1 MTGASVDAA
10 EDEALLGRD
19 GGSVSE
25 SPRLSRL
32 LSHAA
37 AGSPA
42 ADGGEKGGSEEVR

>member
-19 GGSVSE
+19 GSVSE
-25 SPRLSRL
+25 SPRRSRL

-42 ADGGEKGGSEEVR
+42 ADGGEKGGDEEVR